1 MIHSLTLIISWF
13 SEVKFYVHLRPV
25 SLLSAARPGR
35 DLIFF
40 GIYIYI
46 FFAFFFPKQIQ
57 RSNCLKYRREHVF
70 SECDSFVRHFENE
83 MPLTI
88 FHGREMS
95 TILNS
100 TITLRVAD
108 GLK

>member
-1 MIHSLTLIISWF
+1 MHVF

-40 GIYIYI
+40 WNIYIYI
-46 FFAFFFPKQIQ
+46 CCFFLRKTDPQS
-57 RSNCLKYRREHVF
+57 SNYLKYRREHVF
-70 SECDSFVRHFENE
+70 SEYDSFVRHFENE

-88 FHGREMS
+88 NHGREMS
-95 TILNS
+95 TISGN
-100 TITLRVAD
+100 V
-108 GLK
+108 